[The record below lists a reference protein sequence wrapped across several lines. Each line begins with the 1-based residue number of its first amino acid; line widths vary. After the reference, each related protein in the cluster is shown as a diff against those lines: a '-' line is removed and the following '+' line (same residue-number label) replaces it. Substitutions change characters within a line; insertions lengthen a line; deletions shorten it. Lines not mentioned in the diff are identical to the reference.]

1 MNRSMEKER
10 EGLPWDYYKRGM
22 DYYRIDKKKE
32 KEKKRDGWMDSS
44 LKKNKE
50 RDGLLKDYCCY

>member
-32 KEKKRDGWMDSS
+32 KEKREMDGF
-44 LKKNKE
+44 KFEKNKE